1 MIPKLH
7 YISQGNTPKEH
18 LENIQKACSSGAEL
32 VQLNL
37 NNISEKKY
45 LKFAKEARE
54 ITSHFQTRLILKNHF
69 KIAKEVKADGV
80 HIENINFCATTAL
93 EHLYTWQII
102 GGTAN
107 TLKDCESLISKK
119 VDYIILSPFRVS
131 NNEESESTTLGFNGF
146 SLIVDALKTKTP
158 IIGLGD
164 IASDDVKAIL
174 ETGVSGVAV
183 SDEITCNFDSIQL
196 FHKLLN
202 ASSINEQRHTF

>member
-1 MIPKLH
+1 M
-7 YISQGNTPKEH
+7 
-18 LENIQKACSSGAEL
+18 
-32 VQLNL
+32 
-37 NNISEKKY
+37 
-45 LKFAKEARE
+45 
-54 ITSHFQTRLILKNHF
+54 
-69 KIAKEVKADGV
+69 

-93 EHLYTWQII
+93 EYLYKWQII

-107 TLKDCESLISKK
+107 TLKDCEKLINNK

-131 NNEESESTTLGFNGF
+131 NNEEGESTTLGLNGF

-164 IASDDVKAIL
+164 IASDDVKTIL

-196 FHKLLN
+196 FHKLLS

>member
-7 YISQGNTPKEH
+7 YISQGNSPKEH
-18 LENIQKACSSGAEL
+18 LENIQKACTSGAEL

-80 HIENINFCATTAL
+80 HIENTSFCATTAL
-93 EHLYTWQII
+93 EYLYKWQII

-107 TLKDCESLISKK
+107 TLGDCEMLINKK
-119 VDYIILSPFRVS
+119 VDYIILCPFRAS
-131 NNEESESTTLGFNGF
+131 DNEEIESTTLGLNGF
-146 SLIVDALKTKTP
+146 SLIFDALKTKTP
-158 IIGLGD
+158 IIGLGS
-164 IASDDVKAIL
+164 IASNDVKAIL
-174 ETGVSGVAV
+174 ETGISGVAV

-196 FHKLLN
+196 FHKLLST
-202 ASSINEQRHTF
+202 SSINEQRHTF

>member
-69 KIAKEVKADGV
+69 KIAKDVKADGV

-107 TLKDCESLISKK
+107 TLKDCEKLINNK

-131 NNEESESTTLGFNGF
+131 NNEEGESTTLGLNGF

-158 IIGLGD
+158 IIGWGD
-164 IASDDVKAIL
+164 ITSDDVKTIL

-183 SDEITCNFDSIQL
+183 SDEITFNFDSIQL
-196 FHKLLN
+196 FHKLLS